1 MIYLYRYHFKKLIK
15 GVGRM
20 ATKVRWGILSTAY
33 IAQDEL
39 LPAFTDAFNAEV
51 VAIASSNNKVY
62 EIASNFRIPKI
73 YGTYDELLDDPD
85 IDAVYIPL
93 PNALHSTWVKKTA
106 EKGKHVFCEKPAALT
121 VIEAKE
127 MIEVCKKNSVMF
139 MEGFMYQ
146 FHPQHKRV
154 KEIIASGEIGEVK
167 IMRVSLSFFLEDQIG
182 NIRMNQKLGGGSI
195 YDVGCYCIHSIRNIL
210 NTEPKRVFAST
221 QNDISNQVDMSVT
234 GIIELENGI
243 IAEFDAAMDRTRV
256 GQYEIIGTK
265 GTVQAPRAFIPQN
278 GNAHIVIVGES
289 GNYRV
294 EDLYGQQYTL
304 EVEYFSQL
312 ILEGKMQE
320 DLLED
325 TIQNMNVIEAC
336 FKSIEKETFVNLS
349 LGGQSH
355 ARQTK
360 EQLF

>member
-1 MIYLYRYHFKKLIK
+1 
-15 GVGRM
+15 M
-20 ATKVRWGILSTAY
+20 ATKVRWGILSTAHV
-33 IAQDEL
+33 AQDEL
-39 LPAFTDAFNAEV
+39 LPAFTDASNTEV

-62 EIASNFRIPKI
+62 EIASKFKIPKI
-73 YGTYDELLDDPD
+73 YGTYEELLDDSD

-93 PNALHSTWVKKTA
+93 PNALHSTWVKKAA
-106 EKGKHVFCEKPAALT
+106 EKGKHVLCEKPAALT

-139 MEGFMYQ
+139 MEGYMYQ

-167 IMRVSLSFFLEDQIG
+167 IMRASLSFFLEDQIG

-210 NTEPKRVFAST
+210 NTEPKRVFASA
-221 QNDISNQVDMSVT
+221 QNDISNQVDISVT

-265 GTVQAPRAFIPQN
+265 GTIQAPRAFIPQN
-278 GNAHIVIVGES
+278 GHAHIVIVDEA

-294 EDLYGQQYTL
+294 ENLYGQQYTL
-304 EVEYFSQL
+304 EVEYFSQI

-320 DLLED
+320 ELLED
-325 TIQNMNVIEAC
+325 TIQNMSVIEAC
-336 FKSIEKETFVNLS
+336 FKSIEKETFVNLCPS
-349 LGGQSH
+349 NQG
-355 ARQTK
+355 AA
-360 EQLF
+360 F